1 MKRQKYIVYVT
12 RDEQGNLQKTPVPM
26 QYAYIF
32 LAVAFVGLFTI
43 TGLAGS
49 YTRMLLKTERFNQLR
64 SEREMLRRDYQ
75 QLQNEAHQ
83 KDIQVASL
91 GSLANEVSALYG
103 LRQSKLLTS
112 KATVPAAE
120 TSDGL
125 SNEAYVQSLDQL
137 YALRSTALSGTAAS
151 ALSAGLGDSQTLKDW
166 VRLADA
172 PSLWPV
178 VGRITSSFGERSD
191 PMGGEGEFHR
201 GIDISAPYGEPVHAT
216 ADGTVESAGTVS
228 GYGREIL
235 LDNGHSIQTLYA
247 HLSSV
252 IVGPG
257 ETVERGQII
266 GYVGQ
271 SGRSTGPHLHYEI
284 HVHNTPVNP
293 HRYMRVTMQQ
303 LASSGQ
309 PGPDTAN

>member
-1 MKRQKYIVYVT
+1 
-12 RDEQGNLQKTPVPM
+12 
-26 QYAYIF
+26 
-32 LAVAFVGLFTI
+32 
-43 TGLAGS
+43 
-49 YTRMLLKTERFNQLR
+49 
-64 SEREMLRRDYQ
+64 MLRRDYQ